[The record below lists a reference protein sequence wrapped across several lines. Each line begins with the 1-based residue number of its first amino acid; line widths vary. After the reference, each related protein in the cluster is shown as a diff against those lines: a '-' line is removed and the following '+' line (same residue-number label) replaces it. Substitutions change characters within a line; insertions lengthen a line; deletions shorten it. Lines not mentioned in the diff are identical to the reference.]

1 MSPLEIIAVIVSA
14 LAVWTT
20 TRRSLWCWPL
30 GLASVALYG
39 VVFLEAKLYSDMA
52 LQAVFGAFLVYGWVC
67 WWRGKRDDGE
77 VVVAPLGLKAA
88 ALSLVAGVL
97 ASVVLGWGMARWT
110 DASLPYLDAT
120 LAGFSLVAQ
129 YWTARRHIENWWLWI
144 AVDMVYVAMYV
155 VKDLYLTAGLYA
167 AFIVLAILGLRSWRA
182 GTEAPPAVQP
192 L

>member
-1 MSPLEIIAVIVSA
+1 MSPLEIVAVIVSA

-39 VVFLEAKLYSDMA
+39 VVFLEAKLYSDML

-67 WWRGKRDDGE
+67 WRRGVRDEGQ
-77 VVVAPLGLKAA
+77 VVVRPLSTRNAILALAAGAVASAAWGLA
-88 ALSLVAGVL
+88 
-97 ASVVLGWGMARWT
+97 MARWT

-129 YWTARRHIENWWLWI
+129 YWTARKHIENWWLWI
-144 AVDMVYVAMYV
+144 AVDVVYVALYL

-182 GTEAPPAVQP
+182 GTEAPAVQP

>member
-1 MSPLEIIAVIVSA
+1 MSPLEIVAVIVSA

-39 VVFLEAKLYSDMA
+39 VVFLEAKLYSDMV

-67 WWRGKRDDGE
+67 WWRGVRDDGQ
-77 VVVAPLGLKAA
+77 VVVRPLSVRDAILGLAA
-88 ALSLVAGVL
+88 GGA
-97 ASVVLGWGMARWT
+97 ASVALGLAMARWT

-129 YWTARRHIENWWLWI
+129 YWTARKHIENWWLWI
-144 AVDMVYVAMYV
+144 AVDVVYVAMYV
-155 VKDLYLTAGLYA
+155 VKDLYLTAGLYV
-167 AFIVLAILGLRSWRA
+167 AFIVLAILGLRSWRV
-182 GTEAPPAVQP
+182 GTEAPAVQP

>member
-1 MSPLEIIAVIVSA
+1 MSLLEIVAVVISA
-14 LAVWTT
+14 LAVWAT

-52 LQAVFGAFLVYGWVC
+52 LQAVFGAFLVYGWIC
-67 WWRGKRDDGE
+67 WWRGVRDDGQIL
-77 VVVAPLGLKAA
+77 VRPLTAKAALLGLAAGAA
-88 ALSLVAGVL
+88 ASA
-97 ASVVLGWGMARWT
+97 ALGWGMARWT

-129 YWTARRHIENWWLWI
+129 YWTARKHIENWWLWI
-144 AVDMVYVAMYV
+144 AVDVVYTGMYV
-155 VKDLYLTAGLYA
+155 VKDLHLTAGLYA
-167 AFIVLAILGLRSWRA
+167 GFIVLAILGWRSWRA
-182 GTEAPPAVQP
+182 GTDAPAAVQP

>member
-1 MSPLEIIAVIVSA
+1 MSPLEIVAVVVSA

-39 VVFLEAKLYSDMA
+39 VVFLEANLYSDMV

-67 WWRGKRDDGE
+67 WRRGVRDEGQ
-77 VVVAPLGLKAA
+77 VVVRPLSTRNAILALAAGAVASAAWGLA
-88 ALSLVAGVL
+88 
-97 ASVVLGWGMARWT
+97 MARWT

-129 YWTARRHIENWWLWI
+129 YWTARKHIENWWLWI
-144 AVDMVYVAMYV
+144 AVDVAYVALYL

-182 GTEAPPAVQP
+182 GTEAPAVQP